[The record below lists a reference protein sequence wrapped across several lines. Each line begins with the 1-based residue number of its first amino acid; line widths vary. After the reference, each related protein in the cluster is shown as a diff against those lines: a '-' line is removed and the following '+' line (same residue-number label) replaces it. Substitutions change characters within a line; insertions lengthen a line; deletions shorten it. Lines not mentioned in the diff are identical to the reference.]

1 MAKVKAN
8 GIEIYYEVTGNGPPL
23 TLIMGLGCSA
33 RQWQWMVPVLSES
46 FQVIT
51 FDNRGVGRTSKPDMD
66 YTTDLFAEDT
76 CALLNNLGI
85 EKSHI
90 FGVSVGGMIA
100 QKFVLKY
107 PDMVDRLVLG
117 CTMPNFYH
125 LPPAPEHSQRLQESQ
140 LLPPDKSVEAMMTLF
155 LSENF
160 FAESPDQAAKL
171 KEIMLIEKE
180 EQGEDAFLR
189 QLSASMNHN
198 TLEQVKNIKTPTLV
212 ITGVLDPMAP
222 VENARFLAEQITHS
236 TLVELPGIYHAFWVE
251 KFEEACNVITNF
263 LNQYIWI
270 LNANLKK
277 FSGRR
282 GRIQSTNIWLSI

>member
-1 MAKVKAN
+1 MATVQAN
-8 GIEIYYEVTGNGPPL
+8 GIEIYYEITGSGPPL
-23 TLIMGLGCSA
+23 TLIMGLACSA
-33 RQWQWMVPVLSES
+33 RQWEWMVPVLAES

-66 YTTDLFAEDT
+66 YTTDMFAEDT
-76 CALLNNLGI
+76 CALLNTLGI
-85 EKSHI
+85 VKSHI

-100 QKFVLKY
+100 QKFALKY
-107 PDMVDRLVLG
+107 PDMVDRLILG

-160 FAESPDQAAKL
+160 FTKSPDQVAKL

-189 QLSASMNHN
+189 QLSAAMNHN

-222 VENARFLAEQITHS
+222 IENARFLAEQIPHS
-236 TLVELPGIYHAFWVE
+236 SLIKIPGGYHAFWVE
-251 KFEEACNVITNF
+251 GFEKACDNI
-263 LNQYIWI
+263 
-270 LNANLKK
+270 KK
-277 FSGRR
+277 F
-282 GRIQSTNIWLSI
+282 LSH